1 MKSGPRQTTSQPP
14 NTTYAFNAPHERL
27 KLFSPWTIAGFGLA
41 VGLGL
46 VLVYPHTPLEQ
57 RFSTTENGARPDQL
71 TVEYLKVFLKAQP
84 KADSLRAELVKQL
97 VLLGSYDEA
106 RKQLVLLRKAPDQR
120 YQLIADWYEYQMLE
134 SETYAV
140 PEDSP
145 ERKTRMAR
153 LQAFQRDL
161 LKQPLDAGQLQAIA
175 QRALAQGDIATG
187 TAALQLLAKN
197 PSALSVD
204 QNVASALQSLGLGDY
219 RSSAAFYFRAMDD
232 STNIDKQREYYL
244 SALRTLQ
251 SGRLYDEAIAAADAH
266 IGPLN
271 RDKPT
276 LLFLARL
283 AQSSNKLDA
292 AERYIKQLLK
302 LSMLRPRSDERHDR
316 QQVKY
321 QSMQEYAANL
331 RETVRHPQY
340 QIGAVHIIRA
350 ADTSGSLQASLPFDD
365 ESYTLSYNIFLA
377 NRNLTDARLLA
388 QSAVRQQPGSASW
401 NKRLA
406 EVSEWS
412 GAPDQALIAWQNYA
426 RISGDEAGWDAV
438 LRLSQGTYSQGPQQ
452 AALEHKLKTDPG
464 NPKWL
469 DLLLSQSETV
479 GDPRRAAE
487 LLEGRLRGNNRAPQF
502 AAQREREFQ
511 LLAAIYER
519 SGDDAQALA
528 TLRRAQAEFG
538 PKASYALLIANQLYR
553 RGRIEEAMGAL
564 QEAAPVTPA
573 DNGEFWRTHAEVA
586 RFLQQDEVARDSYR
600 RLLSSNQQSEADIT
614 NMIALIEDEQPL
626 AAANLAEFGYLK
638 TGKPEFATQA
648 LSNRMRALDYRGAQ
662 AFLDQLPATAV
673 TKLERNGNFL
683 AARAEVRQANRNIK
697 GAASDLRAALAI
709 NPGDSNLRAGL
720 IWTLIAQRD
729 TRGLKRA
736 LRLWSADAE
745 SNALMWGPFAAANM
759 SLNRQRTALHWFRKS
774 GFLKN
779 DYLWLL
785 NYAECLEANS
795 QPDLAWRIRR
805 KAWIDLRKPEV
816 LGNANPGQLRDM
828 RDRLA
833 SLAPM
838 FMQADASNRVMQSL
852 LRADVA
858 KLAATPETVPVP
870 ADGPALLQLLESE
883 RLQTKGTA
891 ATEASLKGMF
901 AAPGTRRD
909 DARLSASVREVA
921 LAYALSQESY
931 DLAHAWLTTRFANA
945 MDKPLW
951 GEFSLMLADNDRDR
965 LDQLLDNVADW
976 LPMYERIDAAKL
988 AGRDPLAQTLAFDQ
1002 LAMLPHDEEL
1012 HQRLTSLV
1020 TEDPA
1025 SFSASVTRLRDAPWQ
1040 GTRSEVQS
1048 GWSLS
1053 GGTRL
1058 YIKLSQVNQSSSDDT
1073 QMINVPA
1080 LDRLVEM
1087 TVRRRLDKG
1096 FVAFSVSH
1104 RQAAADT
1111 NGARIDFSNAISGRL
1126 TMTGNVGI
1134 NQMATE
1140 SVLMRVG
1147 GMRSGAELNLN
1158 YAVTHNEYLSGGIGW
1173 QQYSTQAGTRL
1184 GSGTNFNLEAG
1195 THFRIEYPNLTLR
1208 TYVSGSNFKDRGT
1221 YDAQIARL
1229 VPLGTDPTT
1238 YRYMPVNTR
1247 VYGVSLGAGTVV
1259 DNTYTRG
1266 WRPFGEI
1273 GVTYTPDLGW
1283 GHNFRTGVQGSVIG
1297 QDVLSVQLQ
1306 SISATANS
1314 PQRSFELGVNYKWFY

>member
-1 MKSGPRQTTSQPP
+1 M
-14 NTTYAFNAPHERL
+14 

-46 VLVYPHTPLEQ
+46 VLVYPHTSLEQ
-57 RFSTTENGARPDQL
+57 RFSTAANGARPDQL

-97 VLLGSYDEA
+97 VLLGLYDEA
-106 RKQLVLLRKAPDQR
+106 RKQLVLLRQAPDQR
-120 YQLIADWYEYQMLE
+120 YQLTADWYEYQMLE
-134 SETYAV
+134 SETYAQA
-140 PEDSP
+140 EDSP
-145 ERKTRMAR
+145 ERKRLMAQ
-153 LQAFQRDL
+153 LQAFQREL
-161 LKQPLDAGQLQAIA
+161 LKQPLDAGQLQTVA

-197 PSALSVD
+197 PSTLSVD
-204 QNVASALQSLGLGDY
+204 QDVASALQSLALGDY
-219 RSSAAFYFRAMDD
+219 RSSAAFYFRAMDG

-251 SGRLYDEAIAAADAH
+251 AGGLYNEVIVAADDH

-271 RDKPT
+271 RDKAT

-302 LSMLRPRSDERHDR
+302 LSLLQQRGNPPHERNAR
-316 QQVKY
+316 QPVKY
-321 QSMQEYAANL
+321 QSMREFAANMQ
-331 RETVRHPQY
+331 ETMQHPQY
-340 QIGAVHIIRA
+340 QFGAVHMVRA
-350 ADTSGSLQASLPFDD
+350 ADTGAPLQASLPFDD

-377 NRNLTDARLLA
+377 NRNLVDARLLA

-401 NKRLA
+401 YKRLA

-412 GAPDQALIAWQNYA
+412 NAPDQALSAWQNYA

-438 LRLSQGTYSQGPQQ
+438 LRLSQGTFLQGPQQ
-452 AALEHKLKTDPG
+452 AALEHKLRADPG
-464 NPKWL
+464 NQKWL

-479 GDPRRAAE
+479 GNPQRAAE
-487 LLEGRLRGNNRAPQF
+487 LLEARLRSGNRAPQY

-511 LLAAIYER
+511 LLAGVYER

-553 RGRIEEAMGAL
+553 RGRIEEAMLAL

-600 RLLSSNQQSEADIT
+600 RLLSSNQQNEADIT
-614 NMIALIEDEQPL
+614 NMIALIEDDQPL
-626 AAANLAEFGYLK
+626 AAANLAEFGYAQS
-638 TGKPEFATQA
+638 GKSQFATQA
-648 LSNRMRALDYRGAQ
+648 LTDRMRALDSRGAQ
-662 AFLDQLPATAV
+662 AFLDQLSAAAV

-697 GAASDLRAALAI
+697 GAASDLRAALVI
-709 NPGDSNLRAGL
+709 SPDDSNLRAGL

-729 TRGLKRA
+729 TEGLKRA

-745 SNALMWGPFAAANM
+745 NNALMWGPFAAANM
-759 SLNRQRTALHWFRKS
+759 SLNRQPTALHWFRKS

-805 KAWIDLRKPEV
+805 RAWIDLRKADV
-816 LGNANPGQLRDM
+816 LRNANPGQLRDI

-833 SLAPM
+833 SLAPL
-838 FMQADASNRVMQSL
+838 FMQSDASNRVMQSL
-852 LRADVA
+852 LHADVA
-858 KLAATPETVPVP
+858 KLAATPEAVPVP

-883 RLQTKGTA
+883 RLQSKAA
-891 ATEASLKGMF
+891 ATPEASLNGMF
-901 AAPGTRRD
+901 AAAGTRRD

-931 DLAHAWLTTRFANA
+931 DLAHAWLATRFAKS
-945 MDKPLW
+945 MEKPLW
-951 GEFSLMLADNDRDR
+951 AEFSLMLADNDRDR

-1002 LAMLPHDEEL
+1002 LAILPHDEEL

-1048 GWSLS
+1048 GWTLN

-1058 YIKLSQVNQSSSDDT
+1058 YIKLSQVNQSSSDET

-1080 LDRLVEM
+1080 IDRLVEM
-1087 TVRRRLDKG
+1087 TVRRRLEKG

-1104 RQAAADT
+1104 RQAAANT
-1111 NGARIDFSNAISGRL
+1111 NGARVDFSTAPSGRL
-1126 TMTGNVGI
+1126 TLTGDVGI
-1134 NQMATE
+1134 NQMTTE
-1140 SVLMRVG
+1140 SALLRVG
-1147 GMRSGAELNLN
+1147 GMRRGGDLNLN
-1158 YAVTHNEYLSGGIGW
+1158 YAVSHNEYLSGGVGW
-1173 QQYSTQAGTRL
+1173 HQYSTQAGTTL

-1208 TYVSGSNFKDRGT
+1208 TYVSGSNFKDKGT

-1229 VPLGTDPTT
+1229 VPPGTDPTT

-1259 DNTYTRG
+1259 DNTYSRG
-1266 WRPFGEI
+1266 WRPFGEF

-1283 GHNFRTGVQGSVIG
+1283 GQNYRAGAQGSVIG

-1314 PQRSFELGVNYKWFY
+1314 PQKSFELGVNYKWLY